1 VHAPEEVPLWLPAPV
16 RGYVLQAEELLAGF
30 ESDLALLRRLATDSR
45 MRYVW
50 PVLARREAAD
60 TALVEFFDCAWQRVR
75 FPRSVT
81 TRTERA
87 ALAVPGTQAAE
98 LLRSAKEYDL
108 SVQMNP
114 ELAAALDRAAA
125 YSEEVARR
133 EENAD
138 SPMVVQH
145 HSADD
150 VARAYVRVLGARTRE
165 LFGTPLRGSISLVA
179 SVALEQDV
187 SLQQVRNWLRP

>member
-1 VHAPEEVPLWLPAPV
+1 
-16 RGYVLQAEELLAGF
+16 
-30 ESDLALLRRLATDSR
+30 
-45 MRYVW
+45 
-50 PVLARREAAD
+50 
-60 TALVEFFDCAWQRVR
+60 
-75 FPRSVT
+75 
-81 TRTERA
+81 
-87 ALAVPGTQAAE
+87 VPGTQAAE